1 MLFTFHLKHNYIFL
15 LILIMISLSEEII
28 KLFSK
33 FFHINKKKDFDSDY
47 PLIYEIS
54 KICFI
59 SFYFFEKKSS
69 KTNRSF
75 LHYVKFFSMNNNR
88 EIISKKN
95 FTIFIFFLSIF
106 LLNFIYIF
114 LSKKITLVGHE
125 NFFFF
130 IFCYFLEI
138 RCEKKEIYNHHI
150 ISISI
155 NILFALII
163 LYLENSY
170 SFSETIYFLLQ
181 TYSYILSLF
190 LIKYLNTYFYLSLF
204 LIVSLTGFSNLIINI
219 IFSIIKGSFQTTIN
233 SEFQLSSILILI
245 YNIVYLFCFYSIV
258 LHIGTIHAIT
268 SKCISYF
275 IVLFFDILF
284 FDESENENDED
295 SDEVMSEFYLFIIS
309 IISSLIYLEIIQL
322 NFCGLNKNTQY
333 SIDKRGKKE
342 ESDIENSLLRK
353 NQSEFEISE
362 IIFETEN

>member
-1 MLFTFHLKHNYIFL
+1 MLFTFHLKYNYIYL
-15 LILIMISLSEEII
+15 LILIIISISEEII
-28 KLFSK
+28 KLFDN
-33 FFHINKKKDFDSDY
+33 FFQIDKEKDFDSGY
-47 PLIYEIS
+47 PFIYEIS
-54 KICFI
+54 KVCFVF
-59 SFYFFEKKSS
+59 FYLFEKKSS

-75 LHYVKFFSMNNNR
+75 LHYVKCFSLNNNR
-88 EIISKKN
+88 KFISKKN
-95 FTIFIFFLSIF
+95 FTVFIFFLSIF

-114 LSKKITLVGHE
+114 LSEKITPVGHE

-138 RCEKKEIYNHHI
+138 ICEKKEIYNHHI

-155 NILFALII
+155 NILFSLII
-163 LYLENSY
+163 LYLENSF

-204 LIVSLTGFSNLIINI
+204 SIVSLTGFSNLIIKI
-219 IFSIIKGSFQTTIN
+219 IFSIIDESFEIKFY
-233 SEFQLSSILILI
+233 SEFQLLNIQILI
-245 YNIVYLFCFYSIV
+245 YNIAYLFCFYSIV

-284 FDESENENDED
+284 FEESENDKD
-295 SDEVMSEFYLFIIS
+295 SDEVMSELYLFIIS

-342 ESDIENSLLRK
+342 ESDIENSLLGK
-353 NQSEFEISE
+353 NQIENEISE
-362 IIFETEN
+362 IIFDTVN

>member
-1 MLFTFHLKHNYIFL
+1 MLFTFHLKQNYIFL
-15 LILIMISLSEEII
+15 LILIFISLSEEII
-28 KLFSK
+28 KLFYD
-33 FFHINKKKDFDSDY
+33 FFHIDKKKDFDSGY
-47 PLIYEIS
+47 PFIYEIS

-75 LHYVKFFSMNNNR
+75 LHYVKFFSLNNNR

-95 FTIFIFFLSIF
+95 FTIFIFFLSIV

-114 LSKKITLVGHE
+114 LSKKITPVGHE
-125 NFFFF
+125 N
-130 IFCYFLEI
+130 
-138 RCEKKEIYNHHI
+138 HI

-163 LYLENSY
+163 LYLENSF

-275 IVLFFDILF
+275 LVLFFDILF
-284 FDESENENDED
+284 LDESENENDED
-295 SDEVMSEFYLFIIS
+295 NDEIMSELYLFIIS

-353 NQSEFEISE
+353 NQIEYEISQ